1 MAMRSPPVDD
11 SVIYRAPPSFGRGR
25 AQPAAEIPASAPL
38 LQPRLI
44 GLSTAVPAH
53 ALEQTEV
60 VERVR
65 RLFSELEG
73 ETIERLLPM
82 FGNAG
87 IDRRYSCVPIDW
99 YDAPHGWRDRNAIYL
114 DNAVQLL
121 ERSARDCLRESGVLP
136 HEIDAI
142 VVVSSTG
149 IATPTLDALLINRL
163 GLRSDVRRLP
173 IFGLGCAGGV
183 LGLARAADL
192 ARAAPGTRI
201 LFLAVEL
208 CALSFR
214 KNDVSKSNV
223 VATALFGDGAAA
235 AVLGED
241 GEGPA
246 LGASGEHTWP
256 ESLGVMGWDV
266 AEDGLKAIFSR
277 DIPAL
282 VRRHMRDVVSEFL
295 ARHRLGLGDIDHF
308 ICHPGGAK
316 VIVAL
321 EEAFRL
327 PEGALVHARSVLRD
341 YGNMSAVTALFVL
354 ERALAAGDRGRMLM
368 TALGPGF
375 SAGMLLLETH

>member
-142 VVVSSTG
+142 VVVYSTG

-192 ARAAPGTRI
+192 ARFDAKTKV

-214 KNDVSKSNV
+214 KNDTSKSNF

-235 AVLGED
+235 ALISGSGD
-241 GEGPA
+241 GPVFGSA
-246 LGASGEHTWP
+246 GEHTWP
-256 ESLGVMGWDV
+256 ASLDIMGWCV
-266 AEDGLKAIFSR
+266 EEDGLRALFSR
-277 DIPAL
+277 DIPTL
-282 VRRHMRDVVSEFL
+282 VRTELGTVS
-295 ARHRLGLGDIDHF
+295 A
-308 ICHPGGAK
+308 
-316 VIVAL
+316 
-321 EEAFRL
+321 AF
-327 PEGALVHARSVLRD
+327 
-341 YGNMSAVTALFVL
+341 
-354 ERALAAGDRGRMLM
+354 
-368 TALGPGF
+368 
-375 SAGMLLLETH
+375 